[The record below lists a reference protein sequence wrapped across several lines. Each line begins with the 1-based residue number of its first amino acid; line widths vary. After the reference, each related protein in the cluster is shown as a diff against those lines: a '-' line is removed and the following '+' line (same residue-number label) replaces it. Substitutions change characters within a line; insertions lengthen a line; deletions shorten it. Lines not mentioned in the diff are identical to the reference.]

1 MDSRT
6 GTAIGISTSAICFW
20 LVAPWFLEIKY
31 FASSAIF
38 LFIGIGLIRPA
49 LSANLGTAGIRFL
62 GPTLSGTLSST
73 SPFFGVALGAL
84 WLGEEVTGPIV
95 AGTTGIFCAVILLAR
110 RGGNVFRD
118 WPVWALA
125 LPIGA
130 AVIRA
135 LGHAVNKFGMGY
147 IPDPYFATLLGFT
160 TSALVTVFVQSMYGN
175 KNITRNTSGWNNLQG
190 AGIAWFMA
198 GGMMYAV
205 AVLSLNQALII
216 GEVVTVVPI
225 VSCNPIFT
233 MLLSIFIFRSEKIK
247 IPTILALALVL
258 PSVLVVVLWG

>member
-1 MDSRT
+1 M
-6 GTAIGISTSAICFW
+6 
-20 LVAPWFLEIKY
+20 
-31 FASSAIF
+31 

-73 SPFFGVALGAL
+73 SPFFGVSLGAF
-84 WLGEEVTGPIV
+84 WLGERVTGPIV
-95 AGTTGIFCAVILLAR
+95 AGTIGIFCAIIILAQ
-110 RGGNVFRD
+110 RGSNVVRD

-135 LGHAVNKFGMGY
+135 LGHAINKFGMGY

-160 TSALVTVFVQSMYGN
+160 TSALVTVFAQFIPIKKNTS
-175 KNITRNTSGWNNLQG
+175 KNIFHRKGLQI
-190 AGIAWFMA
+190 AGIAWFIA
-198 GGMMYAV
+198 GGIMYAV
-205 AVLSLNQALII
+205 AVLSLNKALII

-233 MLLSIFIFRSEKIK
+233 MLLSIFIFRNEKIK
-247 IPTILALALVL
+247 PPTVLALALVL
-258 PSVLVVVLWG
+258 PSVMMVVLWG

>member
-1 MDSRT
+1 M
-6 GTAIGISTSAICFW
+6 I
-20 LVAPWFLEIKY
+20 
-31 FASSAIF
+31 
-38 LFIGIGLIRPA
+38 LI
-49 LSANLGTAGIRFL
+49 
-62 GPTLSGTLSST
+62 
-73 SPFFGVALGAL
+73 
-84 WLGEEVTGPIV
+84 
-95 AGTTGIFCAVILLAR
+95 AR

-160 TSALVTVFVQSMYGN
+160 TSALVTVFVQSVYGN
-175 KNITRNTSGWNNLQG
+175 KNITKNTSRWNNLQG
-190 AGIAWFMA
+190 AGIAWFIA

>member
-84 WLGEEVTGPIV
+84 WLGEELTGPIV

-160 TSALVTVFVQSMYGN
+160 TSALVTLIVQYVC
-175 KNITRNTSGWNNLQG
+175 GWNNLQST
-190 AGIAWFMA
+190 GIAWFTA